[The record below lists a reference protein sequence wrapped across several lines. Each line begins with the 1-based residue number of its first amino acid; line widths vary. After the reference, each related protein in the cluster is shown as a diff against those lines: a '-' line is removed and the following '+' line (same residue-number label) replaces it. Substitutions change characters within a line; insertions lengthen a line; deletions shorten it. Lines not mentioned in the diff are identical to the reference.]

1 MSRGDAPAA
10 VERSKLDPGLTST
23 LPLSGHGATQDAPR
37 PRYPE
42 TLSTRE
48 ATMRRRISLIAVAI
62 TAVFFPLSLAGQD
75 VAPPAPRDSRVRA
88 TMEVPVGLEY
98 VGTLE
103 SWDAESLRLSGPG
116 GPPERLALSDLAKLE
131 VSRGMKGNAGK
142 GALIGAGVGL
152 VGGIVAGILF
162 RSEDDAYGLEYMAIA
177 VSTWMGATALGA
189 ITGAFIKTEKWQELP
204 IPGSR

>member
-1 MSRGDAPAA
+1 MP
-10 VERSKLDPGLTST
+10 
-23 LPLSGHGATQDAPR
+23 
-37 PRYPE
+37 
-42 TLSTRE
+42 
-48 ATMRRRISLIAVAI
+48 RRIPLFVVAA
-62 TAVFFPLSLAGQD
+62 TAALFPLPLAGQD
-75 VAPPAPRDSRVRA
+75 IAPPAPRDSRVRA
-88 TMEVPVGLEY
+88 TMKVPVGSEY

-116 GPPERLALSDLAKLE
+116 GPPGRLELSEMAKLE

-152 VGGIVAGILF
+152 VGGIVAGIVF
-162 RSEDDAYGLEYMAIA
+162 RSEDDAYGLEYLAISL
-177 VSTWMGATALGA
+177 STWAGATAVGA

>member
-1 MSRGDAPAA
+1 
-10 VERSKLDPGLTST
+10 
-23 LPLSGHGATQDAPR
+23 
-37 PRYPE
+37 
-42 TLSTRE
+42 
-48 ATMRRRISLIAVAI
+48 MRRRISLIAVAI
-62 TAVFFPLSLAGQD
+62 AVVFFPLPLAGQD

-88 TMEVPVGLEY
+88 TMKVPVGLEY

-103 SWDAESLRLSGPG
+103 GWDAESLRLSGPG
-116 GPPERLALSDLAKLE
+116 GPPERLELSELSKLE

-152 VGGIVAGILF
+152 VGGIVGAVLSDF
-162 RSEDDAYGLEYMAIA
+162 ESDAYGL
-177 VSTWMGATALGA
+177 GALSIVAFSSLGGMALGA

>member
-1 MSRGDAPAA
+1 MRGRIPLIAIAVTAA
-10 VERSKLDPGLTST
+10 LYP
-23 LPLSGHGATQDAPR
+23 LPLP
-37 PRYPE
+37 
-42 TLSTRE
+42 
-48 ATMRRRISLIAVAI
+48 
-62 TAVFFPLSLAGQD
+62 GQD
-75 VAPPAPRDSRVRA
+75 IAPPAPRDSRVRA
-88 TMEVPVGLEY
+88 TMKVPVRLEY

-116 GPPERLALSDLAKLE
+116 GPPGRLELSEMAKLE

-152 VGGIVAGILF
+152 VGGIVAGIVF
-162 RSEDDAYGLEYMAIA
+162 SSEDDAYEYMAICL
-177 VSTWMGATALGA
+177 STWAGATAVGA